1 MESRDEL
8 MAKLALIE
16 RQLQAS
22 DEETSQLVEELV
34 DAARSLKLGTDTHRE
49 DAHLFIEGTAA
60 VETATWAQCAGLL
73 FALSHEQVVD
83 VRSFAARLAR
93 RIFELTPTHCSE

>member
-22 DEETSQLVEELV
+22 DEDTSQLVDELE
-34 DAARSLKLGTDTHRE
+34 DAARSLKLATDTHRD

-60 VETATWAQCAGLL
+60 VESATWAQCGGLL

-83 VRSFAARLAR
+83 ARAFAARLAR
-93 RIFELTPTHCSE
+93 RIFELTPTHGSE